1 MNRRSFLR
9 VCIALPVAAALP
21 RMVELAPAKA
31 PAKAPTLIFLTSN
44 GDLEFATTQ
53 DMWAFTPDEIR
64 LLGPL
69 KWVASTSMV
78 VTGIA
83 IDFHDLAFH
92 GWRLGRR
99 IFNVGGSPILMLMAD
114 SMYTHVKLP
123 IAYDSRPAPT
133 DARDRPLPAQ
143 PGSSVDI
150 DL

>member
-21 RMVELAPAKA
+21 QMVELAPAKD
-31 PAKAPTLIFLTSN
+31 PAKDPTLIFLTSK

-53 DMWAFTPDEIR
+53 DMWAFAPDEIR

-92 GWRLGRR
+92 GQRLGRR
-99 IFNVGGSPILMLMAD
+99 IFNVGGPMLMLKAD
-114 SMYTHVKLP
+114 SMNTHVQLP
-123 IAYDSRPAPT
+123 VVYD
-133 DARDRPLPAQ
+133 
-143 PGSSVDI
+143 
-150 DL
+150 